1 MVLGRGAMF
10 ANFLLICGERSI
22 RVCESVL
29 GEEVEYLWDRIRFS
43 ASCGHL

>member
-10 ANFLLICGERSI
+10 ANFSLICGERSM
-22 RVCESVL
+22 RVFESVL
-29 GEEVEYLWDRIRFS
+29 GEEVEYLWDRIRFL